1 MPLLKEMRGP
11 VMRIVTLTSAS
22 PQLFSSS
29 AFTINAA
36 GVKKTP
42 LSPRQPVPSPSNPLQ
57 SPSRPFTTT
66 PHHSRTM
73 SPLAPG
79 HHSFSPPSAP
89 DFTFHYRSVG
99 TGPPLLA
106 HSVGWGPSSSY
117 LTHYLYPLHA
127 HFTVLYFEPRG
138 NGLSTCPADADMASE
153 TMAHDIEHLRAHLG
167 LDKFPVMLGHSNGGH
182 VALIYAELY
191 PERVE
196 KLVLVAPQVLGKKD
210 GGHMARVMAERKE
223 SQVYGKSLEAIV
235 AVMTVPPET
244 DEGLA
249 EGLKGILPY
258 YFSEEGLEKKGGL
271 VEEFGKALEGEG
283 VPPRARAFRMQ
294 GRADMERPFDNIG
307 RAGEVKA
314 KLLVVVGRGDAV
326 CDPKRAEELRDGV
339 EGAELVVLECGHL
352 PFAEKKEEFWGAV
365 GGFLGF

>member
-1 MPLLKEMRGP
+1 
-11 VMRIVTLTSAS
+11 
-22 PQLFSSS
+22 
-29 AFTINAA
+29 
-36 GVKKTP
+36 
-42 LSPRQPVPSPSNPLQ
+42 
-57 SPSRPFTTT
+57 
-66 PHHSRTM
+66 M

-89 DFTFHYRSVG
+89 GFTFHYRSVG

-117 LTHYLYPLHA
+117 LTHYLAPLHS

-138 NGLSTCPADADMASE
+138 NGLSTCPADANMSSE

-167 LDKFPVMLGHSNGGH
+167 VDAFPVMLGHSNGGH
-182 VALIYAELY
+182 ISLIYAELY

-196 KLVLVAPQVLGKKD
+196 KLVLVAPQVLGKED
-210 GGHMARVMAERKE
+210 SGHMGRVMAQRKGSE
-223 SQVYGKSLEAIV
+223 VYGKSLEAILG
-235 AVMTVPPET
+235 VMTAPPET
-244 DEGLA
+244 DEELA

-258 YFSEEGLEKKGGL
+258 YLSEEGLGKGGL
-271 VEEFGKALEGEG
+271 VEEFGKALKGDG

-294 GRADMERPFDNIG
+294 GKADKERPFDNLA

-314 KLLVVVGRGDAV
+314 RVLIVVGKGDAV

-339 EGAELVVLECGHL
+339 VGAELVVLECGHL
-352 PFAEKKEEFWGAV
+352 PFAERKEELWGAV